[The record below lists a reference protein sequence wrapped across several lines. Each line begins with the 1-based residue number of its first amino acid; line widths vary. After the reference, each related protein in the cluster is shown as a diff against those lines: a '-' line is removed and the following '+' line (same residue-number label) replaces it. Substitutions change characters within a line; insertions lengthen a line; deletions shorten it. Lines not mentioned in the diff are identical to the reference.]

1 MDQPEK
7 NSADQVMC
15 PYCASSQISP
25 VRKNYDGGL
34 GCLGLILFG
43 WWGLLLG
50 LLGGGDVEMVCH
62 NCGARWTPGRSGC
75 ISGLLSGCISAVFA
89 VIVVVVVISLV
100 IFLVLSLL

>member
-1 MDQPEK
+1 MDNPEK
-7 NSADQVMC
+7 KSNDQVMC

-50 LLGGGDVEMVCH
+50 LVENLH
-62 NCGARWTPGRSGC
+62 TFRSHRRRDR
-75 ISGLLSGCISAVFA
+75 SRHGLR
-89 VIVVVVVISLV
+89 
-100 IFLVLSLL
+100 

>member
-1 MDQPEK
+1 MSEQNNNKIKP
-7 NSADQVMC
+7 VCC
-15 PYCASSQISP
+15 PYCASTQVAP
-25 VRKNYDGGL
+25 VERRYDGGL

-89 VIVVVVVISLV
+89 VIVLIAVIAGI
-100 IFLVLSLL
+100 IFLVLSAL